1 MGCEELASK
10 FTIQYVELPNG
21 RVPVH
26 EFLDSL
32 DDKAA
37 AKVAALLERLRI
49 HGTQIPAKFS
59 KNLGHG
65 LFELRVEH
73 FDRIFRVFYFFQPG
87 MLVVLTSGFQKKTM
101 ELPQVQIAR
110 AERLRAL
117 WMKYKNR
124 YPASAF
130 ERAKIAREAGV

>member
-1 MGCEELASK
+1 LAGE

-21 RVPVH
+21 RVPVR

-37 AKVAALLERLRI
+37 AKVAAIMERLRI

-59 KNLGHG
+59 KNLGNG

-87 MLVVLTSGFQKKTM
+87 MLVVLASGFQKKTM
-101 ELPQVQIAR
+101 GIPQIQIAR
-110 AERLRAL
+110 AERLRTL
-117 WMKYKNR
+117 WLKYKNR
-124 YPASAF
+124 YPASPS
-130 ERAKIAREAGV
+130 EREKIAKEAGL